1 MPKRPDVFDRQALE
15 EALRQV
21 GCPDSCIAPTISNYR
36 LFVPLILATL
46 GRDRIE
52 EIVND
57 ARVELG
63 LGEQRT
69 AWRTSLKYIVA
80 WAETEIEAYKQ
91 RRDMPAD
98 AEGEHSAQLRLW

>member
-1 MPKRPDVFDRQALE
+1 MPKRPDVFDRQILE
-15 EALRQV
+15 EALREV

-36 LFVPLILATL
+36 LFVPLVLATL

-52 EIVND
+52 EIVNA
-57 ARVELG
+57 ARAELG

-80 WAETEIEAYKQ
+80 WAEAEIEAYKQ
-91 RRDMPAD
+91 RRETSPDFEQDDSP
-98 AEGEHSAQLRLW
+98 QLRLL